1 MKIGLYSV
9 KSFVTRL
16 IVATLLGLFS
26 GSLKINPN
34 FSLTNLYLC
43 LKLNLTASSIWD
55 NKSLI
60 NPQVKLGDV
69 ATLEHLVFENDFLKG
84 S

>member
-9 KSFVTRL
+9 KSFVIRL

-55 NKSLI
+55 LLRFYLDKDNGTMPMDV
-60 NPQVKLGDV
+60 PQ
-69 ATLEHLVFENDFLKG
+69 TRPKG
-84 S
+84 ERAF